1 MSDRTLSIMGRV
13 NVGKSTLFNRLCR
26 SRSAI
31 VEDTPGVTR
40 DRKDGRFSWSGHSF
54 ILCDTGG
61 LDPDLTDSPA
71 VMAQKQA
78 ILTLEFADLVIFV
91 VDARAGL
98 LTEDYQIADTLRKS
112 GKPVILV
119 ANKVDVSAVE
129 SMVHE
134 FHSLGLGT
142 PMPISAEHN
151 IGIDD
156 LKDEILSQLNLVTQ
170 DDDETVPSEDA
181 GPRIAIVGR
190 PNVGKSSFI
199 NAILGEDRHIV
210 TDIPGTTR
218 DSVDS
223 LYRYNDKQYCFIDT
237 AGLRRIGKTKEK
249 LDKIASIMAMKS
261 IERCDIAILL
271 IDASQE
277 ITQQDA
283 HVAGY
288 ILKAGKGC
296 IIAANKWDLTERT
309 QEYYQKL
316 KENIQYK
323 LAFLSWAPV
332 ITFSALTKDRVFK
345 IFSIID
351 RVVKNMTQEIP
362 TSALNRILQ
371 DAQKYHT
378 PPRRDHNHML
388 KFYYAAQVY
397 KRPPTFLI
405 FTNTH
410 RRIHFSYERYLIN
423 RFREEFDYE
432 GCPIRLVMRH
442 KHD

>member
-1 MSDRTLSIMGRV
+1 MASFTLSIMGRV

-26 SRSAI
+26 NRAAI

-40 DRKDGRFSWSGHSF
+40 DRKDGRYSWRGHRF
-54 ILCDTGG
+54 VLCDTGG
-61 LDPDLTDSPA
+61 LDPDLKDSPA
-71 VMAQKQA
+71 VLAQRQA
-78 ILTLEFADLVIFV
+78 RLTLDFADLVLFV
-91 VDARAGL
+91 VDVRAGML
-98 LTEDYQIADTLRKS
+98 AEDIQIADLLRKS
-112 GKPVILV
+112 GKPIILV
-119 ANKVDVSAVE
+119 ANKVDIPAVLDL
-129 SMVHE
+129 VHE
-134 FHSLGLGT
+134 FHAMGLGD
-142 PMPISAEHN
+142 PIPVSAEHN
-151 IGIDD
+151 LGIET
-156 LKDEILSQLNLVTQ
+156 LNDEILRRLGVQAMEEESENLGPT
-170 DDDETVPSEDA
+170 
-181 GPRIAIVGR
+181 GPRIAVVGR

-199 NAILGEDRHIV
+199 NAILGEERHIV

-223 LYRYNDKQYCFIDT
+223 TYRYNDRSYTFIDT
-237 AGLRRIGKTKEK
+237 AGLRRIGKTREK

-296 IIAANKWDLTERT
+296 IIAANKWDLTQKT
-309 QEYYQKL
+309 QEYYQQL
-316 KENIQYK
+316 RENIQFK
-323 LAFLSWAPV
+323 LPFLSWAPV
-332 ITFSALTKDRVFK
+332 ITFSAMTKDRVFK

-351 RVVKNMTQEIP
+351 HVFGNMERDTP
-362 TSALNRILQ
+362 TSSLNRIIQ

-378 PPRRDHNHML
+378 PPRRDHSRLL
-388 KFYYAAQVY
+388 KFYYGAQVS

-410 RRIHFSYERYLIN
+410 KKIHFSYERYLIN
-423 RFREEFDYE
+423 RIREEFDFE
-432 GCPIRLVMRH
+432 GCPVRLVMKH